1 MQSGSGSSL
10 AGFAFRLA
18 GVTQAARQT
27 EPQVPST
34 EARLRVLSAL
44 ERHGWNATSFQTLG
58 SEFLYWFAADGSPVA
73 YVDTGRAWVAAGAP
87 IAPESALGPVAREFA
102 DAAKRLGRRV
112 VFFATE
118 LRTAG
123 LPGFDSL
130 LIGEQPLWDP
140 REFAGVVSA
149 TPSLREQLRRARA
162 KGVTVTRA
170 DPREIAEHGA
180 PLRRALEKLVDA
192 WLATRPMPPMG
203 FLVHVEP
210 FSFATERRLFVA
222 RRGDELV
229 GFAAVVPVYA
239 RNGWFIEDLIRASS
253 APNGTVEALVAAA
266 MDDAAA
272 EGSDYLTLGLA
283 PLAGSVTDTLRFIAR
298 LGSPLYDFSG
308 IHAFKAKFRPREWV
322 PIYLTYPHDERVET
336 AVLDALSAFSRRGLL
351 RYGVEALVRGPAI
364 VVRVLALLLVPW
376 TLVMA
381 LGGGP
386 RWFPSPLVKWSWIAL
401 DVALCVALLALSGR
415 WRSWLAT
422 TLLVVIALD
431 ALTTLGEVVLCDV
444 PRIDSVLAV
453 VIVLASVTAPAFATV
468 VLFNARR
475 RAARARHGATNVA
488 FI

>member
-1 MQSGSGSSL
+1 
-10 AGFAFRLA
+10 
-18 GVTQAARQT
+18 VT
-27 EPQVPST
+27 EPPRET
-34 EARLRVLSAL
+34 EPLPPPDARRRVLAAL
-44 ERHGWNATSFQTLG
+44 ERFGWNATSFQTLG

-87 IAPESALGPVAREFA
+87 IAPEARLGDVAREFA
-102 DAAKRLGRRV
+102 QAAKTLGRRV

-118 LRTAG
+118 LRAAG
-123 LPGFDSL
+123 WPGFASL

-140 REFAGVVSA
+140 REFEAVVSA

-162 KGVTVTRA
+162 KGVTVTLA
-170 DPREIAEHGA
+170 DPKDVAPHGA
-180 PLRRALEKLVDA
+180 PLRQALEKLVDA

-203 FLVHVEP
+203 FLVRVEP
-210 FSFATERRLFVA
+210 FTFAAERRLFVA

-266 MDDAAA
+266 MNHASAQ
-272 EGSDYLTLGLA
+272 GSDYLTLGLA
-283 PLAGSVTDTLRFIAR
+283 PLAGGVTDTLRFFAR

-308 IHAFKAKFRPREWV
+308 IQAFKAKFRPREWV
-322 PIYLTYPHDERVET
+322 PIYLTYPHDERPET

-351 RYGVEALVRGPAI
+351 RYGVEALLRGPTI

-381 LGGGP
+381 IGGGP

-401 DVALCVALLALSGR
+401 DVVLCVALLALSAR

-431 ALTTLGEVVLCDV
+431 ALTTLGEVLFCAV
-444 PRIDSVLAV
+444 PRIDG
-453 VIVLASVTAPAFATV
+453 VLASTVVAVSVAAPAFATV

-475 RAARARHGATNVA
+475 RAARARLGATPVA
-488 FI
+488 LI